1 MMKVY
6 GFPNTRSTRITWM
19 LEELE
24 QEYEFCLVDFN
35 KGEPQA
41 PEYLAINPSGK
52 VPAFSDGD
60 FLMLESAAIVAYLGD
75 KNPDSKLI
83 PAAGTIERARYDQWS
98 YFAMCELEQPLWT
111 IGKNKFAL
119 PEAQRCAAIFP
130 TAQWEFQKALKLF
143 SAGLGDNDY
152 ILGDSFS
159 AVDILLGQTL
169 MWGTA
174 FKQPIE
180 QENLQ
185 AYLKRV
191 GSRAA
196 LDRARTKESAT
207 LS

>member
-6 GFPNTRSTRITWM
+6 GFPNSRSTRITWM
-19 LEELE
+19 LEELA

-35 KGEPQA
+35 KGEPQS
-41 PEYLAINPSGK
+41 PEYLAINPAGK

-75 KNPDSKLI
+75 KYPESGLV
-83 PAAGTIERARYDQWS
+83 PTAGTHARALYDQWS
-98 YFAMCELEQPLWT
+98 YFTLCELEQPLWT

-119 PEAQRCAAIFP
+119 PEDQRCPSIFP
-130 TAQWEFQKALKLF
+130 TAQWEFQKALRLF
-143 SAGLGDNDY
+143 SEGLGDKPY
-152 ILGDSFS
+152 ILGDQFT

-191 GSRAA
+191 ASREA
-196 LDRARTKESAT
+196 LGRARAKEGANVG
-207 LS
+207 